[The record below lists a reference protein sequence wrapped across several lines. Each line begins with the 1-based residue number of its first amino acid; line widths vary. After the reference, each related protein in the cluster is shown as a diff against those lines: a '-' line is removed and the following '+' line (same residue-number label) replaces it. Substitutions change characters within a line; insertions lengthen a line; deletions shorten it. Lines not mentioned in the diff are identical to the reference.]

1 MEWPLGGKAE
11 QEVKCDSA
19 FQKYFHLSGCCG
31 RFVGNCQD
39 YKGTLT
45 STCKATFLFV
55 IVFLSSYNYNATCGA
70 NRNFL
75 IP

>member
-1 MEWPLGGKAE
+1 MT
-11 QEVKCDSA
+11 A

-55 IVFLSSYNYNATCGA
+55 IVLLVPTIVTLLVV
-70 NRNFL
+70 L
-75 IP
+75 IEIF

>member
-19 FQKYFHLSGCCG
+19 FHKYFHLSGCCG

-55 IVFLSSYNYNATCGA
+55 IVFLVPTIVTLLVV
-70 NRNFL
+70 L
-75 IP
+75 IEIF